1 MDPSA
6 APYNPRYAGGG
17 GGGFGPSPVMAGENS
32 GYNRYPSFQPPTS
45 GFSVGRGG
53 GGRGGYGHYG
63 DRRGGGNDG
72 GGNWGG
78 GRGGSSKRELDSVSL
93 PKQNFGNLVH
103 FEKNFYVESP
113 AVQAMTEQ
121 DVAMYRTERDISVEG
136 RDVPK
141 PIRMFQ
147 DANFPGNDWI

>member
-6 APYNPRYAGGG
+6 APYNPRYSGGG
-17 GGGFGPSPVMAGENS
+17 GGGYGPSPVMAGDNS

-53 GGRGGYGHYG
+53 GGGRGGYYQYG
-63 DRRGGGNDG
+63 DRSG

-78 GRGGSSKRELDSVSL
+78 GRGGGSSKRELDSVSL

-113 AVQAMTEQ
+113 TVQAMTEQ

-136 RDVPK
+136 REIPK
-141 PIRMFQ
+141 PIKMFQ
-147 DANFPGNDWI
+147 DANFPGI